1 MANVRMSRINAEIQK
16 CIAEIINNKLN
27 NPDIDGVIV
36 SVNKVDTAPDLAEA
50 KVYVSVLVNEEQK
63 IKSFKAVEKSA
74 KFIRFELSH
83 MMRLRTVPNL
93 IFKFDTSFE
102 DSERIMN
109 LIDSLNIG
117 ENNE

>member
-16 CIAEIINNKLN
+16 CIAEIINNKIK
-27 NPDIDGVIV
+27 NPDIDDMIV
-36 SVNKVDTAPDLAEA
+36 SVNKVDTAPDLKEA
-50 KVYVSVLVNEEQK
+50 KVYISILGNIDQQERC
-63 IKSFKAVEKSA
+63 FKAIEKSA

-83 MMRLRTVPNL
+83 MIRLKTVPNL
-93 IFKFDTSFE
+93 NFKFDTSFE

-117 ENNE
+117 EDDE